1 MNRLTITQ
9 FDYDRLM
16 KRLEKKK
23 PHDEYD
29 KALLAE
35 LKKDK
40 IVEPKDVPPDAV
52 TMNSQIKFI
61 DEYGDAWEYW
71 LVFPEDADLTKNK
84 ISILSPVGCAL
95 LGYHVGDKVMFPTPK
110 GKNLLT
116 VKEVLHQPE
125 REGNFDL

>member
-1 MNRLTITQ
+1 
-9 FDYDRLM
+9 M
-16 KRLEKKK
+16 KQLEKKK
-23 PHDEYD
+23 AHDEYD

-35 LKKDK
+35 LKKGK

-52 TMNSQIKFI
+52 TMNSQIRFI
-61 DEYGDAWEYW
+61 DEYGDTWEYW

-84 ISILSPVGCAL
+84 ISILSSVGCAL

-116 VKEVLHQPE
+116 VKEVLRQPE

>member
-1 MNRLTITQ
+1 MSTLTITQ

-16 KRLEKKK
+16 KRLNKKK
-23 PHDEYD
+23 AHDEYD

-35 LKKDK
+35 LKKGK
-40 IVEPKDVPPDAV
+40 IVEPRDIPPDAV
-52 TMNSQIKFI
+52 TMNSQIRFI

-95 LGYHVGDKVMFPTPK
+95 LGYHVGDKIMFPSPK
-110 GKNLLT
+110 GKNTLT
-116 VKEVLHQPE
+116 VKEILRQPE